1 MAARLLGRTA
11 NGPLACVPLTE
22 TVTPGSDAPYKHQRA
37 GIAPRPP
44 CIATASCYLSTVS
57 FLASLKRFRANFTCV
72 K

>member
-22 TVTPGSDAPYKHQRA
+22 TVTPGSDAPYNTGGRGSLPARRA
-37 GIAPRPP
+37 LL
-44 CIATASCYLSTVS
+44 TASCYLSTVS
-57 FLASLKRFRANFTCV
+57 FLASLKWFRANFTCV